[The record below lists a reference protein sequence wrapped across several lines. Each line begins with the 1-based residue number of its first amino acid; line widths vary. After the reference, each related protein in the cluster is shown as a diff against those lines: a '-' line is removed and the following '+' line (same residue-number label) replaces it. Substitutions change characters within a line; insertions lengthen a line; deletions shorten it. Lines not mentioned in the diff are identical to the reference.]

1 MSRAILPEDSTESF
15 AAHGRDE
22 RHIVHILGGDRIDG
36 ENTFLEEG
44 GIFPDARNTPNG
56 DRHPRERRP
65 VEYLDDGNVNG
76 GLDPLCCGG
85 NLFFRRVFCCPVCFS
100 WVEWKEASRVA
111 LECGCVTPDGL
122 PANL

>member
-85 NLFFRRVFCCPVCFS
+85 NLFFRRVFCGRRLPELPWSADVLPPMVFPQTC
-100 WVEWKEASRVA
+100 RR
-111 LECGCVTPDGL
+111 GCRPR
-122 PANL
+122 